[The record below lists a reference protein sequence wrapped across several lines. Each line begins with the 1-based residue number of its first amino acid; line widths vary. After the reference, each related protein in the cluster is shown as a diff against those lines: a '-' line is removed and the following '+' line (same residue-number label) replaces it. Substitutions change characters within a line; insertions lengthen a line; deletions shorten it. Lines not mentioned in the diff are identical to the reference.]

1 MSTPEIN
8 VSVKCTYIPEQSRPD
23 QNHFVYAYTITISN
37 HGDRAAQ
44 LLRRHWL
51 IKDANDDVQEVKGDG
66 VVGEQPRLQPG
77 EDYTYTSGAILA
89 TQTGTME
96 GSYRMQTDDGLEFD
110 TPIPLF
116 ALVPP
121 QAIH

>member
-1 MSTPEIN
+1 MRTPDIN
-8 VSVKCTYIPEQSRPD
+8 VSVKCTYIPEQSRPGH
-23 QNHFVYAYTITISN
+23 NRYVYAYTITIAN

-44 LLRRHWL
+44 LISRHWL
-51 IKDANDDVQEVKGDG
+51 IKDANEDLQEVRGDG
-66 VVGEQPRLQPG
+66 VVGDQPHLKPG
-77 EDYTYTSGAILA
+77 EEYSYTSGAVLA

-96 GSYRMQTDDGLEFD
+96 GSYQMQTDDGEAFD